1 MNFVEHILNAARKRL
16 AVLSREASLADTAVV
31 LTNPSTPLAVVCDE
45 KSIAVGVISSTD
57 LVKVLASAR
66 DDALHMN
73 AGVIMSKPVISCH
86 LDDSLQQVWSIIN
99 PRSLRCI
106 PIIGNDGRPRG
117 VLHARDVA
125 LALLGEVEY
134 EEGLLRDYFLGV
146 GYR

>member
-16 AVLSREASLADTAVV
+16 AVLSREAALADTAVV

-106 PIIGNDGRPRG
+106 PLIGNDGRPRG
-117 VLHARDVA
+117 VL
-125 LALLGEVEY
+125 
-134 EEGLLRDYFLGV
+134 
-146 GYR
+146 